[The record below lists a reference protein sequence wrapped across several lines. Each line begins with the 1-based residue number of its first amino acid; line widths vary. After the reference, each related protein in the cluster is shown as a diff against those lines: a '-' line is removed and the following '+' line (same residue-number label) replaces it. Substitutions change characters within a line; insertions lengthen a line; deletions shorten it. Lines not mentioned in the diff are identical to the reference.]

1 MRPDENRWD
10 TDVGGIRDMQSCS
23 ALATLL
29 FKFVLALVIGMIYL
43 AVVLLN

>member
-10 TDVGGIRDMQSCS
+10 PDVGGIRDMQSCS

-29 FKFVLALVIGMIYL
+29 SKFVLALGVGIIYL
-43 AVVLLN
+43 AIRLLN